1 MRMLF
6 FASNGSSS
14 PFQSEYCVAT
24 NSRTTRWIL
33 LNVSVGLKPSG
44 PTSLVSLSICCLM
57 PATRISKNSSRFELK
72 MQRNFSRS
80 ISGWVGSCASS
91 RTRRLNSSQLSS
103 RLMKFFGSPKRSCA
117 VCSAVIGTAALS
129 SASGWDCACAID
141 ATSTNQPRIAKRNG
155 LCRRG
160 DRLMPDVFS
169 SRGVNRVL
177 RDVRSVIADAFETTG
192 NKNQIEITA
201 QLFGILRH
209 SVGQA
214 AVRHLV
220 HVIQIFIT
228 SYNLAAE
235 IDIFAGKRVDA
246 VFEHRHGVSLNRNN
260 NFDFWKRRMPIQF
273 PRAPGNVRGLI
284 GDPLDVGRQL
294 HRRHNAT

>member
-1 MRMLF
+1 MPLLARAGISSLF
-6 FASNGSSS
+6 QKS
-14 PFQSEYCVAT
+14 YWVAT
-24 NSRTTRWIL
+24 SSCTSRWMA
-33 LNVSVGLKPSG
+33 LNVSVGDIPSG
-44 PTSLVSLSICCLM
+44 PTSLVSLWICCLM
-57 PATRISKNSSRFELK
+57 PATRISKNSSRLLLK
-72 MQRNFSRS
+72 MVMNLTRS

-103 RLMKFFGSPKRSCA
+103 RLMKFFGSPNRSCA
-117 VCSAVIGTAALS
+117 VCSAVIGTIAALS

-155 LCRRG
+155 LCRGG

-201 QLFGILRH
+201 QLLGILRH

-220 HVIQIFIT
+220 HVIQIFVSSDNRAT
-228 SYNLAAE
+228 K
-235 IDIFAGKRVDA
+235 IDILAGKRVDA
-246 VFEHRHGVSLNRNN
+246 VFEHRHGVSLDRNN
-260 NFDFWKRRMPIQF
+260 DFDFWKRRMSI
-273 PRAPGNVRGLI
+273 
-284 GDPLDVGRQL
+284 
-294 HRRHNAT
+294 